1 MKSNMMLYVGGAAL
15 LALSACGKKAPESS
29 AQQATPGNQVAQATQ
44 TPQGAAPVQV
54 RKYDVK
60 SGIVTFEDVIEAG
73 TMTIKTKRVTFFD
86 DYGMKE
92 CEDRYTGDALRESYF
107 SDGQNL
113 YSVMY
118 SQKMTY
124 LRGPAYRGTMY
135 RFAWDEVS
143 SQDKASGKAKQ
154 IAAMTIA
161 GKTCDAFQVGDPASG
176 DYTTYAGWN
185 HVAFMIDMHGK
196 GTHSVQ
202 KAVKFEENA
211 TVPSEK
217 FQPPAGF
224 AVKNSPI

>member
-1 MKSNMMLYVGGAAL
+1 MKSSMMLYACCAVL
-15 LALSACGKKAPESS
+15 LALSACGKKAPENA
-29 AQQATPGNQVAQATQ
+29 AQQMPPKTELAQPPQ
-44 TPQGAAPVQV
+44 TPQGAQPAQV

-60 SGIVTFEDVIEAG
+60 SGIVTYEDVIEAG
-73 TMTIKTKRVTFFD
+73 TMTIKSKRVTYFD
-86 DYGMKE
+86 DYGMRE
-92 CEDRYTGDALRESYF
+92 CEDRYTGDNLRESYF
-107 SDGQNL
+107 SDGKNL

-118 SQKMTY
+118 SQKTTY

-143 SQDKASGKAKQ
+143 SQDKSSGKAKQ
-154 IAAMTIA
+154 IAAMPLA

-185 HVAFMIDMHGK
+185 HVAFMIDVHGK

-211 TVPSEK
+211 AVPPEK

-224 AVKNSPI
+224 PVKNSPM